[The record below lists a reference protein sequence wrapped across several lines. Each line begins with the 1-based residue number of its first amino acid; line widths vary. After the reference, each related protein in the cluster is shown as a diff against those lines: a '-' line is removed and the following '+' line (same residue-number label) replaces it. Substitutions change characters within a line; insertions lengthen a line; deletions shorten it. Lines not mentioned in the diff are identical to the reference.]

1 MKFLNGDEFV
11 FFFVKKN
18 DHAKLLSHL
27 GFDPEQM
34 NKQIEEFV
42 ANLPPPK
49 VTVEP
54 PWEGKKTIFLTP
66 SIVEIITLF

>member
-1 MKFLNGDEFV
+1 
-11 FFFVKKN
+11 
-18 DHAKLLSHL
+18 L

-49 VTVEP
+49 VVVEP
-54 PWEGKKTIFLTP
+54 PWEGKK
-66 SIVEIITLF
+66 